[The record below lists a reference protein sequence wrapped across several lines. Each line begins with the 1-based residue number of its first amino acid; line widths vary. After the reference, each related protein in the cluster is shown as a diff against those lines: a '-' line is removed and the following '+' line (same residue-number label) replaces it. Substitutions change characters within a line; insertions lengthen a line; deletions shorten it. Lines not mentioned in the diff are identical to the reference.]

1 MLILLQNIG
10 FGVLTF
16 ALAFT
21 FCLFIL
27 GAI

>member
-1 MLILLQNIG
+1 MLILMQNIG
-10 FGVLTF
+10 VGILTF

-21 FCLFIL
+21 FCLFLL

>member
-1 MLILLQNIG
+1 MITLMQNIG
-10 FGVLTF
+10 VGVLTF

>member
-1 MLILLQNIG
+1 MLILMQNIG
-10 FGVLTF
+10 VGVLTF

-21 FCLFIL
+21 FCLFLL